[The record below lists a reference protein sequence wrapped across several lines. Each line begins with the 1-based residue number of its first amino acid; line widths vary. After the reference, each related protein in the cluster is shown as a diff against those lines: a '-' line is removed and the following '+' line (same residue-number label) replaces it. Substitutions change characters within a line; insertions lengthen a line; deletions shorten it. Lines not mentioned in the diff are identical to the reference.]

1 MYFAIT
7 AKEERM
13 NETTLSNKLSQID
26 LEIKRFLSV
35 PLKLQILRECLL
47 YLFFKLAH
55 DTTDITVDKSTV
67 HSSDGTSKIVYTVTV
82 CN

>member
-1 MYFAIT
+1 
-7 AKEERM
+7 M